1 MDTHYISAAQVN
13 AAVNVFDVADSFQHG
28 AAGAASHA
36 GLDMSS
42 GHRAE
47 FWKQF
52 ALANGIGASTALMNT
67 FTRAQFSSA
76 IAYNNLRAAYTRGIR
91 EAKVIVTLR
100 TKREAEEAAAQV
112 RERNTERNAERNRKK
127 REAKKRLR
135 TARPTAARPSP
146 VQ

>member
-1 MDTHYISAAQVN
+1 MDAITTSQVN
-13 AAVNVFDVADSFQHG
+13 AAANAFDVADSFQHG
-28 AAGAASHA
+28 TADTASHA

-47 FWKQF
+47 FLKQF
-52 ALANGIGASTALMNT
+52 ALANGIGSATALMNT
-67 FTRAQFSSA
+67 FTRAQFRNGA
-76 IAYNNLRAAYTRGIR
+76 AYNNLRAAYTRGVR
-91 EAKVIVTLR
+91 EARTIVSLR
-100 TKREAEEAAAQV
+100 INRETEEAAAQV
-112 RERNTERNAERNRKK
+112 RERNAERNRKK